1 MLNTNTFFK
10 CATNK
15 RDWVLIEF
23 IILFRGIVVKFE
35 LGRQII
41 GQVNVVLT
49 KNGIHINSSVAT
61 E

>member
-1 MLNTNTFFK
+1 M
-10 CATNK
+10 
-15 RDWVLIEF
+15 LIEF

-41 GQVNVVLT
+41 GQVVNVVLT
-49 KNGIHINSSVAT
+49 KNGIHINSSVTT